1 MHIEFFLEEPSIEA
15 FLREFL
21 PKVLP
26 GETSW
31 SPILFQGKTDL
42 LSNLLPRLRA
52 YRRWIPADWRIVVI
66 VDEDRQDCVALKA
79 RLEAAAASAGFPT
92 KSNPLLNHFVV
103 LNRIAVEELEA
114 WFFGDIVAL
123 AGAFPR
129 VSPTLGQQAAF
140 RDPDGIEGG
149 TWEVLERVL
158 QRAGYFGGGLPKIEV
173 AREVARH
180 MDPTRNTSR
189 SFRHFTQGLAS
200 LRT

>member
-1 MHIEFFLEEPSIEA
+1 
-15 FLREFL
+15 
-21 PKVLP
+21 
-26 GETSW
+26 
-31 SPILFQGKTDL
+31 
-42 LSNLLPRLRA
+42 
-52 YRRWIPADWRIVVI
+52 
-66 VDEDRQDCVALKA
+66 
-79 RLEAAAASAGFPT
+79 
-92 KSNPLLNHFVV
+92 V

-180 MDPTRNTSR
+180 MDSTRNTSR